1 MTGMDPLFFRKLLA
15 GALLSVVLFQS
26 ECLAQG
32 QDSGANPKMAP
43 VPPTLPPVPS
53 PIQYFRRLLDAPAAE
68 REQLLAGQS
77 DERRR
82 VLTNSVRIYL
92 ALSPEDRERRLSAME
107 LRFYL
112 TPLMRLPATNR
123 ALGFQTVP
131 ESFRTLVQ
139 ERLDYYDRLAPEM
152 RQQVLDRFILVP
164 VRPTLSYPV
173 RGFSSNQLAAVDA
186 AAKQWQSYSA
196 AKRAE
201 ITANFEKLFTVSS
214 EEKDKTLR
222 PLPLSDAER
231 DQIEKALKKFAEM
244 NTVQRQTVVK
254 SFEKFSEMSREER
267 RQFLRNVESWQKMSA
282 EDRQRWRY
290 LVNNLPP
297 LPPLPPGF
305 GLPAMPPMPK
315 APTNML
321 RRELIAGTNA
331 P

>member
-1 MTGMDPLFFRKLLA
+1 MTGMDPLFFRKLFV

-68 REQLLAGQS
+68 REQLLAGKS
-77 DERRR
+77 DEQRR

-92 ALSPEDRERRLSAME
+92 ALSPEDRERRLGAME

-123 ALGFQTVP
+123 AMGLQMVP

-139 ERLDYYDRLAPEM
+139 ERLDYYDRLSPEM
-152 RQQVLDRFILVP
+152 RQQLLDRGILVP

-173 RGFSSNQLAAVDA
+173 RGYTSSQLAAIDGA
-186 AAKQWQSYSA
+186 LKQWLSYSA

-201 ITANFEKLFTVSS
+201 ITAIWEKLFSVSS
-214 EEKDKTLR
+214 EEKDRTLR

-231 DQIEKALKKFAEM
+231 VQIEKSLEKLAKMQPLE
-244 NTVQRQTVVK
+244 RQHVVK
-254 SFEKFSEMSREER
+254 SFEKFANLSPEER
-267 RQFLRNVESWQKMSA
+267 RQFLRNAEAWQKMSA

-305 GLPAMPPMPK
+305 GLPPMPPMPK

-321 RRELIAGTNA
+321 PHELLTVTNV